1 MKTFKLSKYMLVIFT
16 GLLFICMT
24 GFTSHANIIET
35 GLEQVLQEAAPEDD
49 IPVIVTLKDKV
60 DLTQFK
66 NQDKGLLRAMII
78 RALKSKAEVTQ
89 MPVQAFLK
97 AKGVPRIVTLWLIN
111 GMAVT
116 APPDVIRELAE
127 MPLVGSIGLDDTLKA
142 PVSETGVS
150 SVPEWNISA
159 TGAFDLWNL
168 GHTGAGAVVAG
179 MDTGVDV
186 NHPDLLNK
194 WRGGSNSWY
203 DPNGEHATP
212 YDSDGH
218 GTQTMGIMVGGDNG
232 GTSIGMAPDAQW
244 IAVKIFND
252 AGVAYFS
259 GIHQGFQWLLDPDG
273 NPGTDDSPDVVNNS
287 WGLKDYVNECVLEFQ
302 DDIQALKA
310 AEIAVVFAAGNTG
323 PGPSTSISPAN
334 YPESLAVGAID
345 DAFSIA
351 GFSGRGPSTCDGA
364 VYPETVAPGVNIK
377 TSDLT
382 FGGVIPNSYAYVSG
396 TSFSAPHV
404 AGSMALLLGALPD
417 LAVSELETALKQSAL
432 DLGTA
437 GPDNSYGYG
446 LIDVMGAYNLVNA
459 PVMCTDGDNDGYY
472 LEAVCGT
479 AQDCD
484 DSNASV
490 HPDAQEVKYDGVDQ
504 DCNGYDLT
512 IDILSATYAARKDS
526 LSVEATSDLGKNA
539 NLELVGYG
547 SMKWDKRKLKWT
559 ISLNRVGGNPGAI
572 TVSGIEGSESEQTTV
587 K

>member
-1 MKTFKLSKYMLVIFT
+1 MKTFKLLKYILVIFT

-24 GFTSHANIIET
+24 GFTSHANIIDTE
-35 GLEQVLQEAAPEDD
+35 LEQVLQEAAPDDD
-49 IPVIVTLKDKV
+49 ISVIVTLKEQV
-60 DLTQFK
+60 GLNQFK
-66 NQDKGLLRAMII
+66 NQNKGLLRAMII
-78 RALKSKAEVTQ
+78 RALKSRADFTQ
-89 MPVQAFLK
+89 MPIQAFLK
-97 AKGVPRIVTLWLIN
+97 AKGAQRIVTLWLIN

-116 APPDVIRELAE
+116 AQSDVIRELAT
-127 MPLVGSIGLDDTLKA
+127 MPLVESIRLDDTLKA
-142 PVSETGVS
+142 PVSELSTS

-168 GHTGAGAVVAG
+168 GHTGAGSVVAS

-186 NHPDLLNK
+186 NHPDLQSK

-212 YDSDGH
+212 YDSEGH
-218 GTQTMGIMVGGDNG
+218 GTQTMGVMVGGSNS
-232 GTSIGMAPDAQW
+232 GTAIGVAPDAQW

-252 AGVAYFS
+252 ADVAYYS
-259 GIHQGFQWLLDPDG
+259 AIHQGFQWLLDPDG
-273 NPGTDDSPDVVNNS
+273 NPETDDSPDVVNNS
-287 WGLKDYVNECVLEFQ
+287 WGLKDNVNECVPEFQ
-302 DDIQALKA
+302 DDIQVLKA

-323 PGPSTSISPAN
+323 PDSSTSISPAN
-334 YPESLAVGAID
+334 YPESFAVGAID

-351 GFSGRGPSTCDGA
+351 SFSSRGPSACDGA
-364 VYPETVAPGVNIK
+364 IYPETVAPGVNIK

-382 FGGVIPNSYAYVSG
+382 FGGLIPNSYTYVSG
-396 TSFSAPHV
+396 TSFSAPHA
-404 AGSMALLLGALPD
+404 AGSMALLLGAFPN

-446 LIDVMGAYNLVNA
+446 LIDVMVAYDLINGS
-459 PVMCTDGDNDGYY
+459 VMCTDEDNDGYY
-472 LEAVCGT
+472 VEAGCGT
-479 AQDCD
+479 AQDCN

-490 HPDAQEVKYDGVDQ
+490 HPSAPEVKHDGVDQ

-512 IDILSATYAARKDS
+512 IDILSAIYIVRKDA
-526 LSVEATSDLGKNA
+526 LSVEATSDLGQNA
-539 NLELVGYG
+539 NLELVDYG

-559 ISLNRVGGNPGAI
+559 ISLNRVGGNPGTI
-572 TVSGIEGSESEQTTV
+572 TVSGIEGSESAQVIV